1 VLADREPWPDLA
13 DCDSKVLYD
22 SHGDAVLAHCK
33 RLLGSS
39 AAGEDAMQEVF
50 VRVLRHGGQLP
61 PAIQQRAWLIRIAT
75 NYCLNELRSRRV
87 RGHSPPQLAM
97 MLTSNLE
104 DRLMARSEMARLLQ
118 RLPKSARD
126 VARLTYVE
134 GMRQQEVAEAL
145 GVSRRTVVNY
155 LTQVRS
161 CLS

>member
-1 VLADREPWPDLA
+1 MLADREPWPDLA
-13 DCDSKVLYD
+13 ACDSKLLYD

-39 AAGEDAMQEVF
+39 EAGEDAAQEVF
-50 VRVLRHGGQLP
+50 LRALR
-61 PAIQQRAWLIRIAT
+61 RATRMPNTIELRPWLFRIAT

-104 DRLMARSEMARLLQ
+104 DRLIARSEMARLLQ
-118 RLPKSARD
+118 RLPQRARD
-126 VARLTYVE
+126 VTRLTYVE
-134 GMRQQEVAEAL
+134 GLRQQQVAEAL

-161 CLS
+161 CLG